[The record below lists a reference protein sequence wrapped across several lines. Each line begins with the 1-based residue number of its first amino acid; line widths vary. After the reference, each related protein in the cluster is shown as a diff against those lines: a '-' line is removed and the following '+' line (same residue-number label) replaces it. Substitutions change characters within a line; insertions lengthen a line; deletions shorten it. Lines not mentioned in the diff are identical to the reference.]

1 MNNLYKRIKA
11 FYLRNKV
18 SDFEYECVR
27 VDINRTNLSVM
38 SVCSFVLAF
47 DFLILGIISL
57 FVENYSFIGSSIL
70 YFVVFA
76 LMLAV
81 SFFAQKSSGE
91 NSKFTLIL
99 LYSFIW
105 ILGIYG
111 LIRGIYKNEHNYS
124 VMFMVLLFSLP
135 IIFID
140 KSRRLYANLAILGL
154 LNSIFTFIFKDKPAA
169 QTDIFYTWI
178 FYILSVI
185 PCFFLT
191 KIRVREFFL
200 RQIIENERDTDQL
213 TGLLN
218 KTAFKREVVKSLKNE
233 PKGILI
239 MLDLDKFKEVN
250 DNYGHMVGDYV
261 LKRTASCI
269 QSVFRSNDIMGR
281 FGGDEFV
288 VFMVGADKKEIAEQ
302 RCQLLLDKLNKTPV
316 RESSSGEPA
325 DMILASIGF
334 ARFEGDSFDSLFKKA
349 DKALYNSKNSGR
361 NRFSGYAKEF

>member
-27 VDINRTNLSVM
+27 VDINRTNLSVI

-57 FVENYSFIGSSIL
+57 FLENYSFIGSSIL

-76 LMLAV
+76 LMLAI
-81 SFFAQKSSGE
+81 SFFSQKFSGE
-91 NSKFTLIL
+91 NLKSTHLI

-105 ILGIYG
+105 ILGIYS
-111 LIRGIYKNEHNYS
+111 LIRGIFRNEHNNS
-124 VMFMVLLFSLP
+124 VIFMVLMFSLP

-140 KSRRLYANLAILGL
+140 KTRRLYANLAALGL
-154 LNSIFTFIFKDKPAA
+154 LNSIFTFIFKEKSVA

-178 FYILSVI
+178 FYILSII

-218 KTAFKREVVKSLKNE
+218 KSAFKREVVKSLKNE
-233 PKGILI
+233 PKGIFI

-250 DNYGHMVGDYV
+250 DTYGHMVGDYV
-261 LKRTASCI
+261 LKRTAGCI

-288 VFMVGADKKEIAEQ
+288 VFMAGADKKEIAEQ
-302 RCQLLLDKLNKTPV
+302 RCQLLLEKLNKTPV
-316 RESSSGEPA
+316 KELSSGEA
-325 DMILASIGF
+325 AEKILASIGF
-334 ARFEGDSFDSLFKKA
+334 AVFESDSFDSLFKKA
-349 DKALYNSKNSGR
+349 DKALYNAKNNGK
-361 NRFSGYAKEF
+361 NRFCSYTKES